1 MLNTTGLMAAAV
13 KNKTTNKSP
22 VGAFLYPLKKCQKV
36 LIFIVT
42 MKNYILPFRDLVVHP
57 GLTVPV
63 YIDNPLSVACIEAA
77 TKSNQKVVITPQH
90 SWNYPTSAGDIYD
103 TGTIGD
109 IAQVLRLPD
118 GTLHAIIRTTDV
130 VSLSDINVDGGLFTA
145 EAAPIEILDDSNF
158 EQTLALRD
166 KVAENMQALSIARK
180 FKLDKMR
187 AIIQNYPM
195 AAFVDS
201 VIQSAEIDTDEAV
214 RILKAQS
221 WREKLMLLLEQINLM
236 AETAKIEESINRRI
250 HQQMENGRREAILQE
265 KMRAIQKEMGDD
277 SEEMDTEN
285 LRKRIERS
293 NMTQDAKE
301 KALSEWK
308 RMRSMSPMSNEG
320 GLLKTY
326 IEEML
331 SMPWGKADIA
341 PIDLKTARS
350 VLDSQ
355 HSGMQSV
362 KERILEHIAVMKK
375 TGGNHGSILCFVG
388 APGVGKT
395 SLCKSIAEALGRK
408 YQRISLGGISD
419 EAHFR
424 GHRKT
429 YIGAQ
434 TGRIMDALKRCK
446 ANNPVIVLDEI
457 DKMGKDW
464 RGDPE
469 SALLEILDP
478 EQNKSFRDHYLEVDF
493 DLSNVLFI
501 ATANSLNMSNALKD
515 RMEIIEI
522 PGYSEDEKVQIA
534 KEHLIARAAKENG
547 WDIDNIIISDDAI
560 RHIIRNYTSEDG
572 VRELQRELSAL
583 LRRSLLE
590 HNCEDVKTEFTK
602 EKIDELLAIRKS
614 MNLSKKIGFGVRA

>member
-1 MLNTTGLMAAAV
+1 
-13 KNKTTNKSP
+13 
-22 VGAFLYPLKKCQKV
+22 
-36 LIFIVT
+36 

-57 GLTVPV
+57 GLTVPI

-77 TKSNQKVVITPQH
+77 ATANQRVVITPQH
-90 SWNYPTSAGDIYD
+90 SWSYPSMPGDIYD
-103 TGTIGD
+103 VGTIGD
-109 IAQVLRLPD
+109 IAQVLRMPD
-118 GTLHAIIRTTDV
+118 GTLHAIVRTTDV
-130 VSLSDINVDGGLFTA
+130 VQLTDIGVENGIFTA
-145 EAAPIEILDDSNF
+145 DATPIEIVDDSGL
-158 EQTLALRD
+158 EQTIALRD
-166 KVAENMQALSIARK
+166 KVAENIQALAITRK
-180 FKLDKMR
+180 FKMEKMR

-201 VIQSAEIDTDEAV
+201 VVQSIDMDTDDAV
-214 RILKAQS
+214 RILRAQS
-221 WREKLMLLLEQINLM
+221 WREKLMILLEKINLI
-236 AETAKIEESINRRI
+236 AETAKIENSINRRI
-250 HQQMENGRREAILQE
+250 QQQMENGRREAILQE
-265 KMRAIQKEMGDD
+265 KMRAIQREMGDD

-293 NMTQDAKE
+293 AMPNDAKE

-326 IEEML
+326 LEELL
-331 SMPWGKADIA
+331 SMPWDKSDNA

-355 HSGMQSV
+355 HSGMQGV

-395 SLCKSIAEALGRK
+395 SLCKSIAAALGRK

-446 ANNPVIVLDEI
+446 SNNPVIVLDEI
-457 DKMGKDW
+457 DKMGRDW

-534 KEHLIARAAKENG
+534 REHLISRAAADTG
-547 WDIDNIIISDDAI
+547 WNVDNIIISDDAL
-560 RHIIRNYTSEDG
+560 RHLIRNYTSEEG
-572 VRELQRELSAL
+572 VRELQRELTAL
-583 LRRSLLE
+583 LRRTLLE
-590 HNCEDVKTEFTK
+590 HDCMDVKTEFTPQ
-602 EKIDELLAIRKS
+602 KIDELLSLRKS
-614 MNLSKKIGFGVRA
+614 ATLSKRIGFGVRA

>member
-1 MLNTTGLMAAAV
+1 
-13 KNKTTNKSP
+13 
-22 VGAFLYPLKKCQKV
+22 
-36 LIFIVT
+36 

-57 GLTVPV
+57 GLTVPIYV
-63 YIDNPLSVACIEAA
+63 DNPASVSCVEAA
-77 TKSNQKVVITPQH
+77 AQQNQQLVIAAQH
-90 SWNYPTSAGDIYD
+90 SWSYPSSPDDIYD
-103 TGTIGD
+103 VGTIGD
-109 IAQVLRLPD
+109 IVQVLRMPD
-118 GTLHAIIRTTDV
+118 GALHAIVRTTSV
-130 VSLSDINVDGGLFTA
+130 VRLADIGIENGLFMANTT
-145 EAAPIEILDDSNF
+145 PIEIVDDSAM
-158 EQTLALRD
+158 EQTIALRD
-166 KVAENMQALSIARK
+166 KVAENMQTLSMSKK
-180 FKLDKMR
+180 FKLDKLR

-195 AAFVDS
+195 PAFIDS
-201 VIQSAEIDTDEAV
+201 VIQTAEIDTDDAV
-214 RILKAQS
+214 RILCATS
-221 WREKLMLLLEQINLM
+221 WREKLVMLLEQINLM
-236 AETAKIEESINRRI
+236 AETAKIENSINRRI
-250 HQQMENGRREAILQE
+250 QQQMENGRREAILQE
-265 KMRAIQKEMGDD
+265 KMRAIQREMGDD
-277 SEEMDTEN
+277 DEEMDTTN
-285 LRKRIERS
+285 MRKRIERS
-293 NMTQDAKE
+293 AMPAEAKE

-326 IEEML
+326 LEEL
-331 SMPWGKADIA
+331 LAMPWDKSDATPINLKA
-341 PIDLKTARS
+341 ARA
-350 VLDSQ
+350 VLDSE
-355 HSGMQSV
+355 HSGMTGV

-375 TGGNHGSILCFVG
+375 TGGAQGSILCFVG

-395 SLCKSIAEALGRK
+395 SLCKSIAAALGRK

-446 ANNPVIVLDEI
+446 SNNPVIVLDEI
-457 DKMGKDW
+457 DKMGRDW

-534 KEHLIARAAKENG
+534 REHLIARAAHDTG
-547 WDIDNIIISDDAI
+547 WNVDNIIIGDDAL
-560 RHIIRNYTSEDG
+560 RHIIRNYTSEQG
-572 VRELQRELSAL
+572 VRELQRELTAV
-583 LRRSLLE
+583 LRRTLLE
-590 HNCEDVKTEFTK
+590 HDGEDVKTEFTPK
-602 EKIDELLAIRKS
+602 KIDELLAVRKS
-614 MNLSKKIGFGVRA
+614 ATMAKRIGFGLRA

>member
-1 MLNTTGLMAAAV
+1 MR
-13 KNKTTNKSP
+13 
-22 VGAFLYPLKKCQKV
+22 
-36 LIFIVT
+36 
-42 MKNYILPFRDLVVHP
+42 NYILPFRDLVVHP
-57 GLTVPV
+57 GLAVPIYV
-63 YIDNPLSVACIEAA
+63 DNPLSVACIEAA
-77 TKSNQKVVITPQH
+77 TKDNQQLIITPQR
-90 SWNYPTSAGDIYD
+90 SWSYPTGADDLYNV
-103 TGTIGD
+103 GTIGD
-109 IAQVLRLPD
+109 IAQVLRMPD
-118 GTLHAIIRTTDV
+118 GALHAIIRTTGV
-130 VSLSDINVDGGLFTA
+130 VNLSNISVDSGIFTA
-145 EAAPIEILDDSNF
+145 DTTQIQMENDDAF
-158 EQTLALRD
+158 DQTIALRD
-166 KVAENMQALSIARK
+166 KIAENLQSLSVTRK
-180 FKLDKMR
+180 FKLDKLR

-201 VIQSAEIDTDEAV
+201 VMQSTEIDTDDAV
-214 RILKAQS
+214 RILRTPS
-221 WREKLMLLLEQINLM
+221 WREKLMILLERINLI
-236 AETAKIEESINRRI
+236 AETAKIENSINRRI
-250 HQQMENGRREAILQE
+250 QQQMENGRRDAILQE
-265 KMRAIQKEMGDD
+265 KMRAIQREMGDD
-277 SEEMDTEN
+277 SEEVDTEN

-293 NMTQDAKE
+293 AMPQDAKE

-326 IEEML
+326 IEEL
-331 SMPWGKADIA
+331 LAMPWDKSDNA
-341 PIDLKTARS
+341 PIDLKTARA
-350 VLDSQ
+350 VLDSE
-355 HSGMQSV
+355 HSGMQGV

-395 SLCKSIAEALGRK
+395 SLCKSIAAALGRK

-457 DKMGKDW
+457 DKMGRDW

-478 EQNKSFRDHYLEVDF
+478 EQNKTFRDHYLEVDF

-534 KEHLIARAAKENG
+534 REHLIKRAASDTG
-547 WDIDNIIISDDAI
+547 WNPENIIISDDALRHLI
-560 RHIIRNYTSEDG
+560 RDYTSEDG
-572 VRELQRELSAL
+572 VRELQRELTAL
-583 LRRSLLE
+583 LRRTLLE
-590 HNCEDVKTEFTK
+590 HDCEDVKTEFTPQ
-602 EKIDELLAIRKS
+602 KIDELLSVRKS
-614 MNLSKKIGFGVRA
+614 ATLSKRIGFGARA

>member
-1 MLNTTGLMAAAV
+1 
-13 KNKTTNKSP
+13 
-22 VGAFLYPLKKCQKV
+22 
-36 LIFIVT
+36 
-42 MKNYILPFRDLVVHP
+42 MKQYILPFRDLVVHP

-63 YIDNPLSVACIEAA
+63 YIDNLMSVACIEAA
-77 TKSNQKVVITPQH
+77 TNAGQKIVITAQH
-90 SWNYPTSAGDIYD
+90 SWGYPCEPDDIYD
-103 TGTIGD
+103 IGTIGD
-109 IAQVLRLPD
+109 IAQVLRMPD
-118 GTLHAIIRTTDV
+118 GALHAIIRTTDAV
-130 VSLSDINVDGGLFTA
+130 KLTDISVEDGLFTA
-145 EAAPIEILDDSNF
+145 NVTPIEMLDDASL

-166 KVAENMQALSIARK
+166 KIAENVQVLSIAKK
-180 FKLDKMR
+180 FKIDKLR
-187 AIIQNYPM
+187 TIIQNYPLP
-195 AAFVDS
+195 AFIDS
-201 VIQSAEIDTDEAV
+201 VIQTTGIETEDAV
-214 RILKAQS
+214 KILQAPS
-221 WREKLMLLLEQINLM
+221 WREKLMILLEQINLM
-236 AETAKIEESINRRI
+236 AETAKIEDSINRRI

-265 KMRAIQKEMGDD
+265 KMRAIQREMGED

-285 LRKRIERS
+285 IRKRIERS
-293 NMTQDAKE
+293 SMSAEAKE

-326 IEEML
+326 LDEL
-331 SMPWGKADIA
+331 LAMPWNKSDKVS
-341 PIDLKTARS
+341 IDLKTARK

-355 HSGMQSV
+355 HSGMQGV

-375 TGGNHGSILCFVG
+375 TGGNQGSILCFVG
-388 APGVGKT
+388 EPGVGKT

-408 YQRISLGGISD
+408 YHRISLGGISD

-457 DKMGKDW
+457 DKMGRDW

-534 KEHLIARAAKENG
+534 REHLIERAAHDTG
-547 WDIDNIIISDDAI
+547 WDMNNIIISDDAL
-560 RHIIRNYTSEDG
+560 RHLIRNYTSEQG
-572 VRELQRELSAL
+572 VRELQREITAI

-590 HNCEDVKTEFTK
+590 HDGEDVKTEFTPQ
-602 EKIDELLAIRKS
+602 KIDELLSVRKS
-614 MNLSKKIGFGVRA
+614 ASIAKRIGFGVRA

>member
-1 MLNTTGLMAAAV
+1 MR
-13 KNKTTNKSP
+13 
-22 VGAFLYPLKKCQKV
+22 Q
-36 LIFIVT
+36 
-42 MKNYILPFRDLVVHP
+42 YILPFRDLVVHQ

-63 YIDNPLSVACIEAA
+63 YIDNPMSVTCIETA
-77 TKSNQKVVITPQH
+77 SNAGQKIVITPQH
-90 SWNYPTSAGDIYD
+90 SWAYPSDPEDVYD
-103 TGTIGD
+103 VGTIGE
-109 IAQVLRLPD
+109 IVQVLRMPD
-118 GTLHAIIRTTDV
+118 GAVHAIIRTTDAV
-130 VSLSDINVDGGLFTA
+130 NLSDIKVENGLFSA
-145 EAAPIEILDDSNF
+145 NVAPIEVLDDSAS

-166 KVAENMQALSIARK
+166 KIAENVQFLSLAKK
-180 FKLDKMR
+180 FKIDKLRILM
-187 AIIQNYPM
+187 QSYPLP
-195 AAFVDS
+195 AFIDS
-201 VIQSAEIDTDEAV
+201 VIQTASIETDVAV
-214 RILKAQS
+214 KVLQATS
-221 WREKLMLLLEQINLM
+221 WRQKLMILLEQINLI

-265 KMRAIQKEMGDD
+265 KMRAIQREMGEDT
-277 SEEMDTEN
+277 EEMDTEN
-285 LRKRIERS
+285 IRKRIERS
-293 NMTQDAKE
+293 DMSNEAKE

-308 RMRSMSPMSNEG
+308 RMRSLSPMSNEG

-326 IEEML
+326 LDELL
-331 SMPWGKADIA
+331 SMPWGKSDVQ
-341 PIDLKTARS
+341 PIDLKSARNI
-350 VLDSQ
+350 LDSQ
-355 HSGMQSV
+355 HSGMRGV

-375 TGGNHGSILCFVG
+375 TGGNQGSILCFVG

-395 SLCKSIAEALGRK
+395 SLCKSIADALGRK
-408 YQRISLGGISD
+408 YHRISLGGISD

-457 DKMGKDW
+457 DKMGRDW

-493 DLSNVLFI
+493 DLSKVLFI

-534 KEHLIARAAKENG
+534 KEHLIERAAKDTG
-547 WDIDNIIISDDAI
+547 WDADKIILSDDAL
-560 RHIIRNYTSEDG
+560 RHIIRNYTSEQG
-572 VRELQRELSAL
+572 VRELQREISAI

-590 HNCEDVKTEFTK
+590 NDGQDIKTKFTAK
-602 EKIDELLAIRKS
+602 KIDELLSVRKS
-614 MNLSKKIGFGVRA
+614 ASISKRIGFGACA

>member
-1 MLNTTGLMAAAV
+1 
-13 KNKTTNKSP
+13 
-22 VGAFLYPLKKCQKV
+22 
-36 LIFIVT
+36 

-57 GLTVPV
+57 GLTVPI

-77 TKSNQKVVITPQH
+77 ATANQRVVITPQH
-90 SWNYPTSAGDIYD
+90 SWSYPSMPGDIYD
-103 TGTIGD
+103 VGTIGD
-109 IAQVLRLPD
+109 IAQVLRMPD
-118 GTLHAIIRTTDV
+118 GTLHAIVRTTDV
-130 VSLSDINVDGGLFTA
+130 VQLTDIGVENGIFTA
-145 EAAPIEILDDSNF
+145 DATPIEIVDDSGL
-158 EQTLALRD
+158 EQTTALRD
-166 KVAENMQALSIARK
+166 KVAENIQALAITRK
-180 FKLDKMR
+180 FKMEKMR

-195 AAFVDS
+195 AAFIDS
-201 VIQSAEIDTDEAV
+201 VVQSIDMDTDDAV
-214 RILKAQS
+214 RILRAQS
-221 WREKLMLLLEQINLM
+221 WREKLMILLEKINLI
-236 AETAKIEESINRRI
+236 AETAKIENSINRRI
-250 HQQMENGRREAILQE
+250 QQQMENGRREAILQE
-265 KMRAIQKEMGDD
+265 KMRAIQREMGDD

-293 NMTQDAKE
+293 AMPNDAKE

-326 IEEML
+326 LEELL
-331 SMPWGKADIA
+331 SMPWDKSDNA
-341 PIDLKTARS
+341 PIDLKTARG

-355 HSGMQSV
+355 HSGMQGV

-395 SLCKSIAEALGRK
+395 SLCKSIAAALGRK

-446 ANNPVIVLDEI
+446 SNNPVIVLDEI
-457 DKMGKDW
+457 DKMGRDW

-534 KEHLIARAAKENG
+534 REHLISRAAADTG
-547 WDIDNIIISDDAI
+547 WNVDNIIISDDAL
-560 RHIIRNYTSEDG
+560 RHLIRNYTSEEG
-572 VRELQRELSAL
+572 VRELQRELTAL
-583 LRRSLLE
+583 LRRTLLE
-590 HNCEDVKTEFTK
+590 HDCMDVKTEFTPQ
-602 EKIDELLAIRKS
+602 KIDELLSLRKS
-614 MNLSKKIGFGVRA
+614 ATLSKRIGFGVRA